1 VRIYDTLTATKKDFE
16 PLGSPVKIY
25 FCGLTPKNYP
35 HIGHAKLFV
44 TADVMRRY
52 LRHLGHDVFYVQN
65 FTDIDD
71 KTIARAEQEGVSYKE
86 IADRYTRAYFENM
99 DALGVQ
105 RADRYPKAT
114 DAIPAIIR
122 VVESLVEK
130 GYGYAVGGNV
140 YYRVGRFPTY
150 GRLSKRGAEDNQA
163 GAGLRTRKPLAG
175 AIEEAEAA
183 SESLI
188 ELADVD
194 TGLERDEQ
202 LVVELAAGGD
212 GDMED
217 AVDAT
222 TAVAEKEDLRDF
234 ALWKAAK
241 PGEPS
246 WESPWGPGRPAWHI
260 ECTTMIFEEL
270 GERIDI
276 HGGGQDLIFPHHEN
290 EIAQSE
296 AASGQTPF
304 VNFWVHIA
312 LLNTTTPEGRTEK
325 MAHSLGN
332 FTTVK
337 DILARYE
344 PGVLRLYLLSQHY
357 RTPATYDASVLED
370 SARAWDRL
378 RAAYTNAALL
388 RAWPPYQ
395 EMREAEPV
403 DVELSKAGRKLRDTI
418 PATRAAFRAGMDDD
432 FNTSQGVAALFDLVG
447 DVNRLKDG
455 LSAPRALTPTSK
467 GLAEA
472 GFAAIEEIM
481 GVLGLPRPEVGH
493 IVVDGGA
500 VYGAATDTELAPRVE
515 GLLAERERLRAARDY
530 VGADRVRDELNELG
544 VEVEDHPQGKVW
556 RLTRARHGD

>member
-1 VRIYDTLTATKKDFE
+1 VRIYDTLTATKREFE

-35 HIGHAKLFV
+35 HIGHAKVFV
-44 TADVMRRY
+44 TADVIRRY
-52 LRHLGHDVFYVQN
+52 LRHLGHDVLYVQN

-71 KTIARAEQEGVSYKE
+71 KTIAKAEQEGVSYKE
-86 IADRYTRAYFENM
+86 VADRYMAAYFENM
-99 DALGVQ
+99 DALGVM
-105 RADRYPKAT
+105 RADRYPRAT

-122 VVESLVEK
+122 VVGRLIEK

-140 YYRVGRFPTY
+140 YYRVDRFPAY
-150 GRLSKRGAEDNQA
+150 GRLSKRTQEDNLA
-163 GAGLRTRKPLAG
+163 GAGLRARKPLGDVPIEAVEAG
-175 AIEEAEAA
+175 SDAMVDLVDEE
-183 SESLI
+183 
-188 ELADVD
+188 

-202 LVVELAAGGD
+202 YLVSLVADAP
-212 GDMED
+212 D
-217 AVDAT
+217 AVDEE
-222 TAVAEKEDLRDF
+222 TAVAEKENLSDF
-234 ALWKAAK
+234 ALWKASK
-241 PGEPS
+241 PGEPA

-276 HGGGQDLIFPHHEN
+276 HGGGRDLIFPHHEN

-296 AASGQTPF
+296 AASDLAPF
-304 VNFWVHIA
+304 VNFWTHIA

-332 FTTVK
+332 FTTVN

-378 RAAYTNAALL
+378 RAAYTNVALL

-395 EMREAEPV
+395 RLAADEAV
-403 DVELSKAGRKLRDTI
+403 DVELTKAGRKLRDTI
-418 PATRAAFRAGMDDD
+418 PAARARFRAGMDDD
-432 FNTSQGVAALFDLVG
+432 FNTSQGIAALFDLAG
-447 DVNRLKDG
+447 DLNRLKDG
-455 LSAPRALTPTSK
+455 LSTARALTPSAK
-467 GLAEA
+467 GLAEEA
-472 GFAAIEEIM
+472 FAAIEEIM
-481 GVLGLPRPEVGH
+481 AVLGLPRPEVGH

-500 VYGAATDTELAPRVE
+500 AHGGGTDTDLAPRVE
-515 GLLAERERLRAARDY
+515 ELLAERERLRGAKDFA
-530 VGADRVRDELNELG
+530 GADRVRDELTDLG
-544 VEVEDHPQGKVW
+544 VVVEDHPQGKVW
-556 RLTRARHGD
+556 RRKR

>member
-1 VRIYDTLTATKKDFE
+1 VRIYDTLTATKKTFE

-52 LRHLGHDVFYVQN
+52 LRHLGHEVLYVQN

-71 KTIARAEQEGVSYKE
+71 KTIAKAEQEGVSYKE
-86 IADRYTRAYFENM
+86 VAERYTTAYFANM
-99 DALGVQ
+99 DALNVM

-122 VVESLVEK
+122 VVETLIEK

-140 YYRVGRFPTY
+140 YYRVDRFPPY
-150 GRLSKRGAEDNQA
+150 GRLSKRTAADNQA
-163 GAGLRTRKPLAG
+163 GAGLRTRKPVAG
-175 AIEEAEAA
+175 AVEEAEAA
-183 SESLI
+183 SESLLD
-188 ELADVD
+188 LADVD

-202 LVVELAAGGD
+202 LVVTLAAAD
-212 GDMED
+212 DENMAD
-217 AVDAT
+217 AVDAV
-222 TAVAEKEDLRDF
+222 TAVAEKENLSDF

-296 AASGQTPF
+296 AAAGVAPF
-304 VNFWVHIA
+304 VNYWVHIA

-332 FTTVK
+332 FTAID
-337 DILARYE
+337 DILTRYE

-357 RTPATYDASVLED
+357 RTPATYDASVLQD

-378 RAAYTNAALL
+378 RAAYTNATLL

-395 EMREAEPV
+395 DIEAKEPV
-403 DVELSKAGRKLRDTI
+403 DVELTKAGRKLRDTI
-418 PATRAAFRAGMDDD
+418 PAARAAFSAGMDDD
-432 FNTSQGVAALFDLVG
+432 FNTSQGVAALFDLAA
-447 DVNRLKDG
+447 DFNRLRDS
-455 LSAPRALTPTSK
+455 LATPRALTPTAK
-467 GLAEA
+467 GLAEEA
-472 GFAAIEEIM
+472 FGAIKEIM
-481 GVLGLPRPEVGH
+481 AVLGLPAPEIGH
-493 IVVDGGA
+493 VIVDGRVVHGVGA
-500 VYGAATDTELAPRVE
+500 DTDLAPQVE
-515 GLLAERERLRAARDY
+515 RLLAERDRLRADRDFA
-530 VGADRVRDELNELG
+530 GADRVRDDLIGLG
-544 VEVEDHPQGKVW
+544 VTVEDHPQGKVW
-556 RLTRARHGD
+556 RRKR